1 MSGRTYQAMT
11 EEEYLASKELS
22 PVKREYV
29 GGYVYALHGDTLAQA
44 GASSRHG
51 KVCVNLILALGPSTK
66 KRRCSIYQSD
76 MRVNCTTPVGK
87 RVYYYPDVVATCEKV
102 DGKAASIS
110 APSLIVEV
118 LSPRTRHTDLTD
130 KIWAYTSLESL
141 RTYLTVEAD
150 TRLVRS
156 IEQQLDGSWSERE
169 LNDAGEV
176 ELPYL
181 SATLTLDEEYDG
193 IFQSD
198 A

>member
-1 MSGRTYQAMT
+1 MSEPAYQHMT
-11 EEEYLASKELS
+11 EEDYLASEELS

-51 KVCVNLILALGPSTK
+51 EITLNIAGNLQPLARKKHCKVYA
-66 KRRCSIYQSD
+66 SD

-87 RVYYYPDVVATCEKV
+87 RVYYYPDVVATCERV

-130 KIWAYTSLESL
+130 KIWAYTSLASL
-141 RTYLTVEAD
+141 QTYLIVEAD
-150 TRLVRS
+150 TRLVRA
-156 IEQQLDGSWSERE
+156 IERQPDDSWSERE
-169 LNDAGEV
+169 LSDTGEI

-181 SATLTLDEEYDG
+181 GAMLTLDDVYDG
-193 IFQSD
+193 VF
-198 A
+198 

>member
-1 MSGRTYQAMT
+1 MT
-11 EEEYLASKELS
+11 EEEYLASEELS

-51 KVCVNLILALGPSTK
+51 EITLNIAGNLQPLARK
-66 KRRCSIYQSD
+66 KRCKVYASD
-76 MRVNCTTPVGK
+76 LRVNCTTPVGK

-102 DGKAASIS
+102 DGKAASVS

-141 RTYLTVEAD
+141 QTYLIVEPD
-150 TRLVRS
+150 TRLVRA
-156 IEQQLDGSWSERE
+156 IERQPDGRWNERE
-169 LNDAGEV
+169 LNDTGEI
-176 ELPYL
+176 ELPHL
-181 SATLTLDEEYDG
+181 GAKLTLDDVYDG
-193 IFQSD
+193 VF
-198 A
+198 

>member
-1 MSGRTYQAMT
+1 MTEPAYQHMT
-11 EEEYLASKELS
+11 EEEYLASEELS

-51 KVCVNLILALGPSTK
+51 EVCVNLILALGPSTK

-87 RVYYYPDVVATCEKV
+87 RVYYYPDVVATCEPV

-141 RTYLTVEAD
+141 QTYLIVEPD
-150 TRLVRS
+150 TRLVRA
-156 IEQQLDGSWSERE
+156 IERQPDGSWNERE
-169 LNDAGEV
+169 LNDTGEI
-176 ELPYL
+176 ELPHL
-181 SATLTLDEEYDG
+181 GATLTLDDVYDG
-193 IFQSD
+193 VF
-198 A
+198 